1 MLALRRQA
9 HSCLSQS
16 CSNASVIDVASIGGI
31 VAAPLINC
39 KMSESLYLAFSKQ
52 KVEMIHC
59 LVFPNYCDVML
70 HFVEKLAIS

>member
-9 HSCLSQS
+9 HSCLLQP
-16 CSNASVIDVASIGGI
+16 CSNASIIDGASIGGI
-31 VAAPLINC
+31 VAAPLINS
-39 KMSESLYLAFSKQ
+39 KMSESLNSAFSKQ

-70 HFVEKLAIS
+70 PFVEKLAIS